1 MNLQCE
7 GPSYEDPC
15 CSPYRRPAGGLPLM
29 GLHKTS
35 FAFEDIADLLASGY
49 IDIYKVR
56 LLREESESI
65 LFNGRPAL
73 TTEYCQAK
81 PEPSSQVSI
90 SASYTEKLYRKSR
103 FGCRPPFHSFTTGA
117 GWPRPAEIFGRN
129 SRFSHVCDH

>member
-56 LLREESESI
+56 LCSMVDQLLPLSI
-65 LFNGRPAL
+65 AKRSLSPVPKFQSLPL
-73 TTEYCQAK
+73 T
-81 PEPSSQVSI
+81 P
-90 SASYTEKLYRKSR
+90 R
-103 FGCRPPFHSFTTGA
+103 SFTGSLA
-117 GWPRPAEIFGRN
+117 LDVGHPSIPLRQVQVGRGLQK
-129 SRFSHVCDH
+129 FSVETQGFHMYAIIKEP